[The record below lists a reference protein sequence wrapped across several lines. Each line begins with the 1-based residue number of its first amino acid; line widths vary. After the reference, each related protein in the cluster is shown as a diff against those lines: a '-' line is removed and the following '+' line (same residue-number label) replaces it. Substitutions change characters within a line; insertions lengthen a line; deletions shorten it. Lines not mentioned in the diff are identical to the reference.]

1 MDLQKILDRIRIR
14 TLKPE
19 GSYSVE
25 HSFARLMERI
35 SLADV
40 GKLRRLNTLY
50 RGWAVAASIALL
62 FAVSFLVLQ
71 GRLTKEVEYAVET
84 NVSGR
89 VKQVLL
95 ADGSKVMVNVG
106 SKLIYPKEF
115 STKNREVFLT
125 GEAYFEVSHNKHKPF
140 IVRVGDIGVK
150 VLGTKFNV
158 KAYTNDVNITTTLL
172 EGSVQV
178 DNSVTDQ
185 SLTLEPNEVFT
196 YNQLSHASKVTT
208 QANATA
214 NVLWLNGVVQMDQ
227 MSFEEIC
234 IRLERVYKV
243 RFIILNE
250 SLRAK
255 KFTGEFRYGEDLTSF
270 LEVLKI
276 TTPFTYTVNQQT
288 IILK

>member
-25 HSFARLMERI
+25 SSFARLMERI

-115 STKNREVFLT
+115 SSKKREVFLT

-158 KAYTNDVNITTTLL
+158 KAYTNDVNITTSLL

-178 DNSVTDQ
+178 DNSITAQ
-185 SLTLEPNEVFT
+185 SLKMEPNEVFT
-196 YNQLSHASKVTT
+196 YNQLSHTSKVTK
-208 QANATA
+208 QANVSA
-214 NVLWLNGVVQMDQ
+214 NVLWLNGVVKMDQ

-234 IRLERVYKV
+234 QQLERIYNV
-243 RFIILNE
+243 RLIILNE
-250 SLRAK
+250 PLKAK
-255 KFTGEFRYGEDLTSF
+255 RFTGEFRYGEDLTSF